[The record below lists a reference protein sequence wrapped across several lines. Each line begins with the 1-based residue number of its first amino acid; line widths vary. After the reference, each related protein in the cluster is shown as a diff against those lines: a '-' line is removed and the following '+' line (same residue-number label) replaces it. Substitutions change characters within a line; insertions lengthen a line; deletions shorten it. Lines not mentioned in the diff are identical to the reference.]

1 MKSLSLLGAA
11 SAALLLAGCSTLQGR
26 APEGSGDEGAWAAH
40 LAQLTTLQGW
50 ELSGR
55 AGFMDGKDSGSGSLD
70 WKQQGDASSLDFR
83 GPLGAGAMHIEGDMR
98 ALHVRTSRGDDFV
111 TTDPE
116 DDLGE
121 RLHQPLPVFSLR
133 YWVLGRPDPT
143 DDFTKTTDARG
154 ELVSLDQGGWH
165 VEYQEYAEVEGFS
178 LPTRL
183 TLERDQIRIK
193 LAVSDWTLPA
203 KTP

>member
-1 MKSLSLLGAA
+1 MRLITRAIAA
-11 SAALLLAGCSTLQGR
+11 SAALLLGACSTLQGH
-26 APEGSGDEGAWAAH
+26 APEGSGDEGAWQAH
-40 LAQLTTLQGW
+40 LAQLTTLQDW

-55 AGFMDGKDSGSGSLD
+55 AGFVNGKDSGSGSLD
-70 WKQQGDASSLDFR
+70 WKQQGEESSLDFR
-83 GPLGAGAMHIEGDMR
+83 GPLGAGAVHIEGDVR

-116 DDLGE
+116 DDLGR

-143 DDFTKTTDARG
+143 DEFTKSTDLRG
-154 ELVSLDQGGWH
+154 ELMSLDQSGWH
-165 VEYQEYAEVEGFS
+165 VEYQEYAEVDGYN

-183 TLERDQIRIK
+183 TLERDGIRIK

-203 KTP
+203 KAP